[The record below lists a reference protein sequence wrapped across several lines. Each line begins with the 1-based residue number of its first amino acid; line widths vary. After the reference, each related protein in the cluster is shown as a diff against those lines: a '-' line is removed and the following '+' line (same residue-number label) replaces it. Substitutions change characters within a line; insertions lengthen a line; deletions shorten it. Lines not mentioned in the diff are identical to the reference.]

1 MKTNHNF
8 RKNAIALIISTI
20 GCPQMVLAGD
30 FLSLVQYPAG
40 SASREP
46 APNIIVSVDNSGSM
60 GAAGITALKDALKE
74 TFKPTNVPDDSIRL
88 AYQSLWGC
96 NTIPSTDASCNSK
109 NSMKVLRGLED
120 PTDDSHRGNFI
131 KWVNTLAAGGNTPT
145 HRMQGIAGEYL
156 KTTGINNPYNFDP
169 GTTEAPVHACRRS
182 YNILMTDGGWNNNP
196 ANTINNDDGT
206 NHTLP
211 DGTSYDITAPETRIY
226 RDNWGTNAVST
237 LSDMA
242 FYYWRHDLQ
251 SGINNQVVPLIK
263 KSGSETFADGATTA
277 TIPQYW
283 NPKNNPAN
291 WQHMVTYTIGYNAA
305 ANWTNIGTNP
315 MFNIAQ
321 GMYGGDFSRAIV
333 GTRLWRDPLTTNET
347 GRQEE
352 LWHTAINSRGK
363 FYPAQTSQDLV
374 NAFKDIVGT
383 IIADSTRPIT
393 GFSSASSSISNQGTT
408 AFFSTYEADG
418 WIGGIGSKTVAVA
431 TGTLSD
437 NTAWG
442 MTSTLPIRGKTTG
455 DKLDELSTADV
466 SSRLIF
472 TYNDTTT
479 AGTTF
484 TWTNLSAAQKILLN
498 TVDTVTDA
506 LGEDR
511 LNYIRG
517 DRTKEGTTVTE
528 PFRVRRSRQGDI
540 ANSTLWYV
548 GPPNNGLTVDGY
560 RTFAN
565 AQRYRMPMLYVGGND
580 GMLHGFSAADGTEKI
595 AYVPQG
601 VIKNLSQLSK
611 QDYSHRYF
619 VDGSPFTG
627 DVNTGTSALPSWKT
641 MLVGT
646 LGAGGKGYYVLDVTR
661 PGYTGGTETSNLSA
675 ANASSLVVM
684 DKTDG
689 VDSDIGYI
697 FGDPVTSENNSQIA
711 TQITRMNN
719 GRWAVVLGNGYN
731 SGSEDPVL
739 LIQYLDGDK
748 SIKKINAASTGAES
762 AANGLSTPRLLDVNG
777 DGTVDIIYAGDL
789 RGNIWKFD
797 VSNADASNW
806 KVAFSSAGCTACT
819 PFYTA
824 VEKANTANRQPITA
838 AVNLRP
844 NVTVGGMMVV
854 FGTGR
859 NLTEG
864 DRTDVTVQTL
874 YSILDNTRY
883 KLDTAAGPNLG
894 KVLEDT
900 STVTPTAVGTN
911 GRDTKLAERV
921 FSAPV
926 IAGQGTSSNSS
937 FWRMPATQTA
947 LAYSL
952 AGTQKG
958 WYFELPIAGER
969 VLSMPTFF
977 DGSDVIDLLSIVPAS
992 GGNTTGETC
1001 QPTSSPARGYRT
1013 FLGVQ
1018 YGLKPTQQILDA
1030 NGDGLYQAAAAQ
1042 DNDTNRTT
1050 TSPKGIS
1057 LRGKG
1062 IIIKIGGGSGGGG
1075 GGGSGPLPPGTE
1087 PPQLQLAK
1095 PASTVN
1101 WRQLQ

>member
-1 MKTNHNF
+1 MRINHNF
-8 RKNAIALIISTI
+8 QKTTIAVIIGTI
-20 GCPQMVLAGD
+20 GFPQIGLAGD
-30 FLSLVQYPAG
+30 FLNLVQYPAG

-60 GAAGITALKDALKE
+60 GVTGITALKDALKE
-74 TFKPTNVPDDSIRL
+74 TFRPANVPDDSIRL

-96 NTIPSTDASCNSK
+96 NAIPSAHASCNSK
-109 NSMKVLRGLED
+109 NSMKALRGLDD

-131 KWVNTLAAGGNTPT
+131 KWVNTLVAGGNTPT
-145 HRMQGIAGEYL
+145 HRMQGVAGEYL
-156 KTTGINNPYNFDP
+156 KTTGIDNPYNFDP
-169 GTTEAPVHACRRS
+169 GTTEAPIHTCRRS

-196 ANTINNDDGT
+196 ANTINNDDGV
-206 NHTLP
+206 NHVFP
-211 DGTSYDITAPETRIY
+211 DGTSYDVTAPETRIY
-226 RDNWGTNAVST
+226 RDDWGTARVST

-251 SGINNQVVPLIK
+251 SGISNQVVPLIK

-291 WQHMVTYTIGYNAA
+291 WQHMVTYTIGYNGAA
-305 ANWTNIGTNP
+305 AWPDIATNP
-315 MFNIAQ
+315 MFNVAQ

-333 GTRLWRDPLTTNET
+333 GTRFWRDPLTTNET

-374 NAFKDIVGT
+374 DAFKDIVGT

-393 GFSSASSSISNQGTT
+393 GFSSSSSSISNQGTT

-418 WIGGIGSKTVAVA
+418 WIGGIGSKTVAAA
-431 TGTLSD
+431 TGALSD
-437 NTAWG
+437 NAAWG
-442 MTSTLPIRGKTTG
+442 TTSTLPARGKTTG
-455 DKLDELSTADV
+455 DKLDELSATDI
-466 SSRLIF
+466 SSRLIL
-472 TYNDTTT
+472 TYNDTTA

-484 TWTNLSAAQKILLN
+484 TWNNLSTTQKNLLN
-498 TVDTVTDA
+498 TVDAVVDT
-506 LGEDR
+506 LGQDR

-548 GPPNNGLTVDGY
+548 GPPNNGLSADGY

-580 GMLHGFSAADGTEKI
+580 GMLHGFSAADGVEKI
-595 AYVPQG
+595 SYIPQG
-601 VIKNLSQLSK
+601 VINSLSQLSK
-611 QDYSHRYF
+611 QNYSHRYF

-661 PGYTGGTETSNLSA
+661 PGYTGGSETSNFLA
-675 ANASSLVVM
+675 GNASSLVVM

-689 VDSDIGYI
+689 TDSDIGNI
-697 FGDPVTSENNSQIA
+697 FGDPVTSEANSQIA

-731 SGSEDPVL
+731 SSSEDPVL

-748 SIKKINAASTGAES
+748 SIKKINAASTGTES
-762 AANGLSTPRLLDVNG
+762 SANGLSTPRLLDVNG
-777 DGTVDIIYAGDL
+777 DGTVDMIYAGDL

-797 VSNADASNW
+797 VSNVDSNNW

-838 AVNLRP
+838 APNLKP
-844 NVTVGGMMVV
+844 NNIIGGMMVV

-859 NLTEG
+859 NVTES

-883 KLDTAAGPNLG
+883 KLDTIAGPNMG
-894 KVLEDT
+894 KVLIDT
-900 STVTPTAVGTN
+900 STVTPTVIGTN
-911 GRDTKLAERV
+911 GRDTTLAERV
-921 FSAPV
+921 FGTSV
-926 IAGQGTSSNSS
+926 IAGQGVNSTES
-937 FWRMPATQTA
+937 FWRMPTTQAA
-947 LAYSL
+947 LNYTL

-969 VLSMPTFF
+969 ILSIPTFY

-992 GGNTTGETC
+992 GGNTSGETC
-1001 QPTSSPARGYRT
+1001 QPTSTPTRGYRT

-1018 YGLKPTQQILDA
+1018 FGLKPTQQILDA

-1050 TSPKGIS
+1050 TSPHGIS
-1057 LRGKG
+1057 LKGKG
-1062 IIIKIGGGSGGGG
+1062 DIIKLGI
-1075 GGGSGPLPPGTE
+1075 PPAKTK
-1087 PPQLQLAK
+1087 QLAK
-1095 PASTVN
+1095 PTSAIN

>member
-1 MKTNHNF
+1 MKKHHNF
-8 RKNAIALIISTI
+8 RKTAIALIIGAI
-20 GCPQMVLAGD
+20 GLPQMVFAGD

-60 GAAGITALKDALKE
+60 GVTGITALKNALKE
-74 TFKPTNVPDDSIRL
+74 TFRPVNVPDDSIRL
-88 AYQSLWGC
+88 AYQALWGC
-96 NTIPSTDASCNSK
+96 NTIPSTDVSCNSK
-109 NSMKVLRGLED
+109 NSMKVLRGLDD
-120 PTDDSHRGNFI
+120 PTDNSHRGNFI
-131 KWVNTLAAGGNTPT
+131 KWVDTLVAGGNTPT
-145 HRMQGIAGEYL
+145 HRMQGVAGEYL

-211 DGTSYDITAPETRIY
+211 DGTSYDTTAPETRIY
-226 RDNWGTNAVST
+226 RDAWGTNAVST

-242 FYYWRHDLQ
+242 FYYWRSDLQ
-251 SGINNQVVPLIK
+251 TGINNQVVPLIK
-263 KSGSETFADGATTA
+263 KSGSETFADGATTV

-291 WQHMVTYTIGYNAA
+291 WQHMVTYTIGYNGAA
-305 ANWTNIGTNP
+305 AWPNIGTNP
-315 MFNIAQ
+315 MFNVAQ

-431 TGTLSD
+431 TGALSD

-442 MTSTLPIRGKTTG
+442 LTSTLPVRGKTTG
-455 DKLDELSTADV
+455 DKLDELSASDI
-466 SSRLIF
+466 SSRLVL
-472 TYNDTTT
+472 TYNDNTT

-484 TWTNLSAAQKILLN
+484 TWANISTAQKTLLN
-498 TVDTVTDA
+498 TVDSVTDA

-511 LNYIRG
+511 LNYVRG
-517 DRTKEGTTVTE
+517 DRAKEGTTVTE

-540 ANSTLWYV
+540 ANSTLWYI
-548 GPPNNGLTVDGY
+548 GPPNNGLAANGY
-560 RTFAN
+560 RAFAN

-661 PGYTGGTETSNLSA
+661 PGYTAGTETSNFSA

-689 VDSDIGYI
+689 ADTDIGYI

-748 SIKKINAASTGAES
+748 SIKKINAASTGTES
-762 AANGLSTPRLLDVNG
+762 SANGLSTPRLLDVNG
-777 DGTVDIIYAGDL
+777 DGTVDMIYAGDL

-797 VSNADASNW
+797 VSNADATNW

-838 AVNLRP
+838 APNLRP

-859 NLTEG
+859 NVTEA
-864 DRTDVTVQTL
+864 DRTDATVQTL

-894 KVLEDT
+894 KVLVDT
-900 STVTPTAVGTN
+900 STVTPAAIGTN

-926 IAGQGTSSNSS
+926 IAGQGVNSGAS
-937 FWRMPATQTA
+937 YWRMPTTQTT
-947 LAYSL
+947 LTYSL
-952 AGTQKG
+952 TGTQKG
-958 WYFELPIAGER
+958 WYFELPITGER
-969 VLSMPTFF
+969 VLNMPTFY
-977 DGSDVIDLLSIVPAS
+977 DGSDIIDLVSIVPAS

-1001 QPTSSPARGYRT
+1001 QPTSTPARGYRT

-1050 TSPKGIS
+1050 TSPEGITLKG
-1057 LRGKG
+1057 RGV
-1062 IIIKIGGGSGGGG
+1062 IIKIGSGGGG
-1075 GGGSGPLPPGTE
+1075 GGGGVGGPGPRPGDNEGKQLP
-1087 PPQLQLAK
+1087 K